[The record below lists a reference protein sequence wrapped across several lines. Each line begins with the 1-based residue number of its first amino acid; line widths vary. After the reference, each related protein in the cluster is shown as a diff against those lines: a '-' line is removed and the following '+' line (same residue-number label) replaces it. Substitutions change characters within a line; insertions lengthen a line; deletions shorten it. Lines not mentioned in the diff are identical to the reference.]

1 MATRFLPMEDPHN
14 ANPTPHKEPLTPF
27 PEEIVSTEPLPSP
40 MAEIVE
46 PLAGSPPEQESPVKS
61 RKAYSASHWQ
71 VHAWGIGGVAS
82 YFMYEQF
89 YLITNIHTTVFKIE
103 PVIVFAIMAMPR
115 LVDGLIDPVMGHWSD
130 NMHSRWGRRRP
141 FLLGSAIVGAV
152 LASAL
157 FWMSPDWPQWVKSLQ
172 LAVCA
177 ITLFTACGTYD
188 MAFNALGYELSDEYA
203 DRSRIQ
209 AIKGVYWALFA
220 ILGGYV
226 IWLAGSMD
234 KVGDFIFGPPSHSWF
249 PLWEAWRPHVLN
261 PLTGKGDEVLG
272 FRVVSLV
279 VSLLILLSVIFPL
292 LWSKERF
299 TTINR
304 TKVNLMTAL
313 RTVFRSRPFIIILL
327 IKMAGGAGTLPR
339 NLFFYIGTYSVC
351 FGDKQAYT
359 EVMSGHTAVVSF
371 FIAIGIWWATKPLT
385 RLIGKRAAFI
395 GGAGLTLLH
404 ACLMPL
410 IATPGHVWDWFFLNI
425 AFMPVQHILTTS
437 AAGIMPDIC
446 DIDELEHGT
455 RREGLFTAV
464 QAFVSKMEISLMTA
478 LTGVFLTFVVRFDVH
493 LTQQAPE
500 VIERLRF
507 WGFAPLIVLSA
518 ISFGVS
524 WFMPLTKKMMDDVR
538 AQLDERHA
546 AHEKARAAA

>member
-1 MATRFLPMEDPHN
+1 MEDPTR
-14 ANPTPHKEPLTPF
+14 ATPNPQPEPVIPF
-27 PEEIVSTEPLPSP
+27 SEELISPEAIPSSGREL
-40 MAEIVE
+40 AE
-46 PLAGSPPEQESPVKS
+46 PLAGSTAAETPPKQP
-61 RKAYSASHWQ
+61 RKAYSATHWQ
-71 VHAWGIGGVAS
+71 IHAWGIGGVAS

-103 PVIVFAIMAMPR
+103 PVIVFAIMALPR

-141 FLLGSAIVGAV
+141 FLLGSAIVGAI

-157 FWMSPDWPQWVKSLQ
+157 FWMSPDWPQWAKSLQ

-226 IWLAGSMD
+226 IWIAGSLD
-234 KVGDFIFGPPSHSWF
+234 KIGDFLFGAPAQSWF
-249 PLWEAWRPHVLN
+249 PLWEVWRPQVLN

-272 FRVVSLV
+272 FRVISLV
-279 VSLLILLSVIFPL
+279 ISLLILISVIFPL
-292 LWSKERF
+292 VWSKERYAA
-299 TTINR
+299 INR

-327 IKMAGGAGTLPR
+327 IKAAGGAGTLPR

-359 EVMSGHTAVVSF
+359 EVMSGHTAVVSL
-371 FIAIGIWWATKPLT
+371 FIAIGIWWIAKPLT

-395 GGAGLTLLH
+395 SGAGLGLLH
-404 ACLMPL
+404 ACLMPF
-410 IATPGHVWDWFFLNI
+410 IATPGHVWDWFILNI
-425 AFMPVQHILTTS
+425 AFMPIQHVLNTS

-446 DIDELEHGT
+446 DIDELEHGS

-493 LTQQAPE
+493 LPQQTPD

-507 WGFAPLIVLSA
+507 WGFTPLIVLSA
-518 ISFGVS
+518 ISFGMS

-538 AQLDERHA
+538 AQLDARHEA
-546 AHEKARAAA
+546 NEKKASMEEAG